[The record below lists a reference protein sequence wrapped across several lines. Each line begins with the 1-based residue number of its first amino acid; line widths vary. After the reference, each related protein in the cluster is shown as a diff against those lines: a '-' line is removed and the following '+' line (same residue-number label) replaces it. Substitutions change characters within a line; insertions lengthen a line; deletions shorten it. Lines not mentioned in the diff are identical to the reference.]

1 MSCIK
6 TILNLHEDFESKLSP
21 VSFLSGGPYV
31 FEVSFFVQ
39 RFLCLWTPEPDK
51 KNTYGVKNSRR

>member
-21 VSFLSGGPYV
+21 VSFEIGGPT
-31 FEVSFFVQ
+31 FVY
-39 RFLCLWTPEPDK
+39 K
-51 KNTYGVKNSRR
+51 IMYSRSAF

>member
-39 RFLCLWTPEPDK
+39 RFLCL
-51 KNTYGVKNSRR
+51 

>member
-21 VSFLSGGPYV
+21 VSFLSGGPYHMYSRSA
-31 FEVSFFVQ
+31 FLFSAFFVYESQ
-39 RFLCLWTPEPDK
+39 NLTEKYLW
-51 KNTYGVKNSRR
+51 R